1 MGKITPI
8 FTIIWTHVNK
18 MAWNDDNKNPWAG
31 GSNQTPP
38 ELEEVIKDFK
48 NKFYGFFNN
57 KKSSGTG
64 TSKMPASGGFKYI
77 FILVLLVWLLSGI
90 YIIDPAEKGVVLR
103 FGAFQ
108 EETDQGP
115 HWHIPYPIETL
126 NRINVE
132 QIRTAEIGY
141 RNVVNGNRRFGGNVS
156 SESLMLTKDE
166 NMIEAK
172 FAVQY
177 KIDDVQ
183 AYLFNVANPDT
194 TLRHV
199 SESAI
204 RQIVGQNTMDYIL
217 TEGRMNIADDIK
229 EKSKRLLDKY
239 QTGLLITTVNMQ
251 DAQPPE
257 QVQSAFSD
265 AVKAREDKQRL
276 INEAQTYAN
285 DILPK
290 ARGKA
295 ARVLE
300 EAKAY
305 KSAVISKSEGEASRF
320 NQILAE
326 YEKAPQVTR
335 KRLYRETIE
344 NVLASTSKVVVDSKT
359 NSMMYLP
366 IDKLINARQANTQ
379 VITQGSST
387 QQSNQS
393 GNVRDIFRNRGDR

>member
-1 MGKITPI
+1 
-8 FTIIWTHVNK
+8 
-18 MAWNDDNKNPWAG
+18 MAWNDNKNKNPWA

-48 NKFYGFFNN
+48 NKFNGFFSN
-57 KKSSGTG
+57 KKSSGAG
-64 TSKMPASGGFKYI
+64 GASKTLSSSGFKYI

-108 EETDQGP
+108 EETSQGP

-132 QIRTAEIGY
+132 QIRTVEIGY
-141 RNVVNGNRRFGGNVS
+141 RNVINGNRRFGGNIS

-172 FAVQY
+172 FAIQY
-177 KIDDVQ
+177 KINDVQ
-183 AYLFNVANPDT
+183 AYLFNVVNPDT

-199 SESAI
+199 AESAI
-204 RQIVGQNTMDYIL
+204 RQVVGQNTMDYIL
-217 TEGRMNIADDIK
+217 TEGRVSIADDIK
-229 EKSKRLLDKY
+229 EKSQSLLNRYK
-239 QTGLLITTVNMQ
+239 TGLLITTVNMQ

-257 QVQSAFSD
+257 EVQSAFSD

-290 ARGKA
+290 SRGKA
-295 ARVLE
+295 ARMLE
-300 EAKAY
+300 ESKAY
-305 KSAVISKSEGEASRF
+305 KSKVVSKSEGEASRF
-320 NQILAE
+320 KQILAE
-326 YEKAPQVTR
+326 YEKAPKVTR
-335 KRLYRETIE
+335 ERLYRETME
-344 NVLASTSKVVVDSKT
+344 NVLATTSKVVVDSKA

-379 VITQGSST
+379 VFAKESST
-387 QQSNQS
+387 QQNNQG
-393 GNVRDIFRNRGDR
+393 GNIRDIFRNRGGR

>member
-1 MGKITPI
+1 
-8 FTIIWTHVNK
+8 
-18 MAWNDDNKNPWAG
+18 MAWNDNNNKNPWNG
-31 GSNQTPP
+31 NNQTPP
-38 ELEEVIKDFK
+38 ELEKVIKDMK
-48 NKFYGFFNN
+48 NKFDGFLNG
-57 KKSSGTG
+57 KKSSNTI
-64 TSKMPASGGFKYI
+64 TSKIPSNGNFKYI
-77 FILVLLVWLLSGI
+77 LILILFIWLLSGI
-90 YIIDPAEKGVVLR
+90 YIIDPAEKGVILR

-108 EETDQGP
+108 EETSQGP

-132 QIRTAEIGY
+132 QIRTSEIGY
-141 RNVVNGNRRFGGNVS
+141 RNTVNNNRRFGSNVS

-177 KIDDVQ
+177 KINNVQ
-183 AYLFNVANPDT
+183 DYLFNVVKPDT

-217 TEGRMNIADDIK
+217 TEGRVNIADDIK
-229 EKSKRLLDKY
+229 IKSQSLLDKY
-239 QTGLLITTVNMQ
+239 KTGLLITTVNMQ

-290 ARGKA
+290 SRGKA
-295 ARVLE
+295 ARMLE
-300 EAKAY
+300 ESKAY
-305 KSAVISKSEGEASRF
+305 KSEIVSKSEGETSRF
-320 NQILAE
+320 KQILAE
-326 YEKAPQVTR
+326 YEKAPKVT
-335 KRLYRETIE
+335 KERLYRETME
-344 NVLASTSKVVVDSKT
+344 NVLATTSKVMVDSKT
-359 NSMMYLP
+359 NNMMYLP
-366 IDKLINARQANTQ
+366 IDKLINAKQANAQ
-379 VITQGSST
+379 VTIQESSIKQNNQGSS
-387 QQSNQS
+387 
-393 GNVRDIFRNRGDR
+393 NVRDIFRNRGGR